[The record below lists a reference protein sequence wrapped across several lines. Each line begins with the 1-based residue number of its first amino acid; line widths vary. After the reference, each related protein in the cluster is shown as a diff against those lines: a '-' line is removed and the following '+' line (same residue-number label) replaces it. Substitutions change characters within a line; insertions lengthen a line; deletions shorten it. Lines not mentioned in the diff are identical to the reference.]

1 LGTIKIQP
9 EQSMSSNINLIAFGT
24 FGNPNGFKQT
34 FFKGNKELAKSVR
47 TFDLKTDAIKL
58 FPGNKLYSIRKEAAN
73 NFNVIS
79 YAVYSFA
86 KEQNSERGGTFIGS
100 GILFVNQI
108 AEENITISLLNEFQQ
123 NLVNSNTQN
132 DIITVN
138 HSDQFTVS
146 KLKDFDK
153 LEHNLRELKGLNF
166 EQSSNINLVV
176 YSELNSNKLQQN
188 LKQAI
193 ELLNVFDTIYFTES
207 VEVAEFVHRQGIFK
221 LVQIDG
227 FELEIEKHRNEKKQY
242 LDSIITEFEEEK
254 KITEDHRSKW
264 LEKQKKQIA
273 DSEKVHKENG
283 RKIDEAKNSLSNA
296 DQKFINYLKKID
308 DSILQIKSGKN
319 PEKVRQTHDGNK
331 RAFADS
337 LNQLKTGINLDNFSI
352 SNSGSEIKQGW
363 QPKSEDYYNSKEEQK
378 DQQNQR
384 SGFDIYKGL
393 SFALLLLLGGT
404 FVYFLYFDSQR
415 NNKQIAAYQKPIK
428 VAGEFVIPRAQTPQ
442 LNPKPNYELGKEE
455 YELLAQKP
463 IKLMEAKQI
472 AQILFDS
479 YPAEI
484 KNVYA
489 NQLEIYAGQLVEL
502 NRSCFDENNK
512 LFYFARDTIRHIPA
526 YRDPSKVLVD

>member
-1 LGTIKIQP
+1 
-9 EQSMSSNINLIAFGT
+9 MSSDINLIAFGT

-34 FFKGNKELAKSVR
+34 FFKGSKELAKSIR

-58 FPGNKLYSIRKEAAN
+58 FPGNKVYAIRKESAN

-123 NLVNSNTQN
+123 NLVSNNTQN

-138 HSDQFTVS
+138 HSDQFSVS

-153 LEHNLRELKGLNF
+153 LEHNLRDLKDLNF
-166 EQSSNINLVV
+166 EKFSSTNLVV
-176 YSELNSNKLQQN
+176 YTELNSNKLQQS
-188 LKQAI
+188 LKKAI
-193 ELLNVFDTIYFTES
+193 EILNVYDTIYFTES
-207 VEVAEFVHRQGIFK
+207 VEVAEFVHRQGLFK

-227 FELEIEKHRNEKKQY
+227 FELEIEKYRNEKKQF
-242 LDSIITEFEEEK
+242 LDSIIAEFEEEK
-254 KITEDHRSKW
+254 KIAEVQKTKW

-283 RKIDEAKNSLSNA
+283 LKIDEAKNALNNA
-296 DQKFINYLKKID
+296 NQKFISYHKKID
-308 DSILQIKSGKN
+308 DAVLQLKSGKN
-319 PEKVRQTHDGNK
+319 PEKIRQTLDGNK
-331 RAFADS
+331 RAFTES
-337 LNQLKTGINLDNFSI
+337 LLQLSSEIRLEDVTKSH
-352 SNSGSEIKQGW
+352 SGTEIKQGW
-363 QPKSEDYYNSKEEQK
+363 QPKSEEYYKNKEDQK
-378 DQQNQR
+378 DQQNR
-384 SGFDIYKGL
+384 GSGFDIYKVF
-393 SFALLLLLGGT
+393 SFTLLLLLGGT

-415 NNKQIAAYQKPIK
+415 NNKQIAAYRTPIK
-428 VAGEFVIPRAQTPQ
+428 VAGEFVIPRAPTPQ
-442 LNPKPNYELGKEE
+442 LNPKPNYELGKQE

-463 IKLMEAKQI
+463 IRLMEVKQI
-472 AQILFDS
+472 AQILFDT

-484 KNVYA
+484 KNIYA
-489 NQLEIYAGQLVEL
+489 NQLEIYAGHLVEL
-502 NRSCFDENNK
+502 NRNCFDENNK

-526 YRDPSKVLVD
+526 YQDPAKVLEDK